1 MAGHSH
7 WAGIKHKKA
16 VVDAKRG
23 KLFSK
28 IAKMIITAARLGG
41 PDPDA
46 NLKLKYAI
54 EKARAANMPKDNI
67 ERAIKRGSGQDDSQH
82 FEEILY
88 EGYGPGGVGILMDIL
103 TDNRNRTA
111 PEIRKIFERRGGSLA
126 ASGSVSYRFE
136 RKGLFILSADA
147 VDEDTLMEAAL
158 ESGAED
164 MKKDGDQYQITSDP
178 SDFIAVKGALE
189 EKLKEMGVQLLQAE
203 ISYIPKNTVA
213 VDRDTARKVIALL
226 EDLDE
231 HDDVEN
237 AYCDADFPQEVLD
250 ELSKS

>member
-28 IAKMIITAARLGG
+28 IAKMIITAVRLGG

-67 ERAIKRGSGQDDSQH
+67 ERAIKRGAGQDDGQS
-82 FEEILY
+82 FEEIVY
-88 EGYGPGGVGILMDIL
+88 EGYGPGGVGILMEIL

-111 PEIRKIFERRGGSLA
+111 PEIRKIFERRGGSMA

-136 RKGLFILSADA
+136 RKGLFLVPADA
-147 VDEDTLMEAAL
+147 LDEDTLMEMAL

-164 MKKDGDQYQITSDP
+164 MKQDGSQFQVTCDP
-178 SDFIAVKGALE
+178 ADFMAVKEALGKRLE
-189 EKLKEMGVQLLQAE
+189 EKGVSFLQAE
-203 ISYIPKNTVA
+203 ISYIPKVMVG
-213 VDRDTARKVIALL
+213 VDADTAKKLIGLL
-226 EDLDE
+226 EDLEE

>member
-28 IAKMIITAARLGG
+28 IAKMIITAARHGG

-46 NLKLKYAI
+46 NLKLKYAV

-67 ERAIKRGSGQDDSQH
+67 ERAIKRGSGQDDSQA

-88 EGYGPGGVGILMDIL
+88 EGYGPGGVGILMEIL

-136 RKGLFILSADA
+136 RKGLFVVSSDA
-147 VDEDTLMEAAL
+147 LDEDTLMEIAL

-164 MKKDGDQYQITSDP
+164 MKRDGDQFQVTSDP
-178 SDFIAVKGALE
+178 GEFIAVKEELE
-189 EKLKEMGVQLLQAE
+189 GRLKERGVELLQAE
-203 ISYIPKNTVA
+203 ISYIPKTMVS
-213 VDRDTARKVIALL
+213 VDGATARKLIGLL
-226 EDLDE
+226 EDLEE

-237 AYCDADFPQEVLD
+237 AYSDADFPQEVLD
-250 ELSKS
+250 ELSKA

>member
-28 IAKMIITAARLGG
+28 IAKMIITAARHGG

-67 ERAIKRGSGQDDSQH
+67 ERAIKRGSGQDDSQAY
-82 FEEILY
+82 EEILY

-136 RKGLFILSADA
+136 RKGLFILPADKI
-147 VDEDTLMEAAL
+147 DEDALMEIAL

-164 MKKDGDQYQITSDP
+164 MKRDGDQFQVTSDAG
-178 SDFIAVKGALE
+178 DFMAVKAALE
-189 EKLKEMGVQLLQAE
+189 KELQARGIELSQAE
-203 ISYIPKNTVA
+203 ISYLPKNTVS
-213 VDRDTARKVIALL
+213 VDKETARKLIALL
-226 EDLDE
+226 EDLEE
-231 HDDVEN
+231 HEDVEN
-237 AYCDADFPQEVLD
+237 AYCDADFPPEAL
-250 ELSKS
+250 EEFSKS

>member
-28 IAKMIITAARLGG
+28 IAKMIITAVRHGG

-67 ERAIKRGSGQDDSQH
+67 ERAIKRGSGQDDSQNY
-82 FEEILY
+82 EEILY
-88 EGYGPGGVGILMDIL
+88 EGYGPGGVGILMEIL

-111 PEIRKIFERRGGSLA
+111 PEIRKIFEKRGGSMA

-136 RKGLFILSADA
+136 RKGLFVVAADA
-147 VDEDTLMEAAL
+147 VDEDTLMEIAL

-164 MKKDGDQYQITSDP
+164 LKRDGDQFQITSDP
-178 SDFIAVKGALE
+178 GDFIAVKGALE
-189 EKLKEMGVQLLQAE
+189 KTLGERGISLVQAE
-203 ISYIPKNTVA
+203 ISYVPKTMVTV
-213 VDRDTARKVIALL
+213 DKDTARKLIGLL
-226 EDLDE
+226 EDLEE

-237 AYCDADFPQEVLD
+237 AYTDADFPQEVLD